1 MTRLK
6 SKTTNKDTVILSI
19 KPEYANKIF
28 DGSKKYE
35 FRKTIFKS
43 PNVKKVIVYA
53 SSPVM
58 KVIGEFEIESIL
70 KEAKDYLWEITH
82 KESGISEDF
91 FKTYFQNKEEAIA
104 LKVKKT
110 HLYSKPKSLQID
122 YGIKYAPQSFVYL

>member
-28 DGSKKYE
+28 DDSKKYE

>member
-110 HLYSKPKSLQID
+110 RLYSEPKSLQLD
-122 YGIKYAPQSFVYL
+122 FGIKYAPQSFVYI